1 MEGESIQGLRQI
13 PDPLPLPP
21 GAAPGPLGRRT
32 ETVLVVDQPNVTGR
46 PARKRVLVEQ
56 VKHLGRPLEQVPQQ
70 GHEPVPGALRIERR
84 KPHLPIEPRHVRRY
98 EGRTARRIAR
108 LPAELIL
115 TPVQDRKSTRLNS
128 SHGYISYA
136 VFCLKK
142 KK

>member
-13 PDPLPLPP
+13 PDPFPLPP
-21 GAAPGPLGRRT
+21 GAAPGPLGRRA

-46 PARKRVLVEQ
+46 PARKRVLAEQ

-70 GHEPVPGALRIERR
+70 GHEPVPGALRIE
-84 KPHLPIEPRHVRRY
+84 
-98 EGRTARRIAR
+98 
-108 LPAELIL
+108 
-115 TPVQDRKSTRLNS
+115 DRKSTRLNS
-128 SHGYISYA
+128 SHTVISYA